1 MEGRRVGDKAR
12 LVKAMLQG
20 PLYIRPMNL
29 FLKDDASAVL
39 RKISL
44 QGTVRGTGR
53 GEPDVRR

>member
-29 FLKDDASAVL
+29 FLKEE
-39 RKISL
+39 IQESL
-44 QGTVRGTGR
+44 EAFT
-53 GEPDVRR
+53 